1 MQKLLILGDSY
12 ADPTINSH
20 EYSAWYELLENHFE
34 VSNYAYR
41 GTGPEYSLKILKEN
55 EEHFNAVV
63 FVYSH
68 PLRLNFDFLKDPSH
82 ATTVKWIIE
91 QQGSAILYKWKR
103 KKWDV
108 NTKESDRSYILDFY
122 DEIITRDRKSSFLSE
137 VENELKRY
145 EKSIIIPVY
154 EKINDFCLNDVSKM
168 EFGGSNVI
176 DDLKFRKNHMCEEN
190 HYILY
195 QYIVDTLRG
204 KENKPN
210 FIKNVF
216 NSDYIYE

>member
-1 MQKLLILGDSY
+1 MLLDTSY
-12 ADPTINSH
+12 KMI
-20 EYSAWYELLENHFE
+20 EK
-34 VSNYAYR
+34 NY
-41 GTGPEYSLKILKEN
+41 
-55 EEHFNAVV
+55 
-63 FVYSH
+63 
-68 PLRLNFDFLKDPSH
+68 LNFEL
-82 ATTVKWIIE
+82 IIVYNDNIDDKLNE
-91 QQGSAILYKWKR
+91 PVSRLLHGL
-103 KKWDV
+103 
-108 NTKESDRSYILDFY
+108 TKGDCLIYS
-122 DEIITRDRKSSFLSE
+122 KGKNSF
-137 VENELKRY
+137 
-145 EKSIIIPVY
+145 
-154 EKINDFCLNDVSKM
+154 NDLFLNDVSKM